1 MDKDTIITIV
11 ALLCIAVL
19 GVTALMKG
27 INGKLLTAI
36 VGAICFIIDPKA
48 VRNKGKVIISRIIR
62 R

>member
-1 MDKDTIITIV
+1 MDRSIVVPIV
-11 ALLCIAVL
+11 AIICIAAL
-19 GVTALMKG
+19 GITALMKG

-48 VRNKGKVIISRIIR
+48 VRNKGKVIISKIIR